1 MRTNNIGE
9 RIMVFDSEVIE
20 RDEVGIQ
27 IMKLQP
33 KLNKRSRCGKN
44 GKLIGFTCCG
54 QIRTVF
60 HLSFHA
66 LWCKHCNHQV
76 SKEDITDLGNH

>member
-1 MRTNNIGE
+1 MPLFEGTE
-9 RIMVFDSEVIE
+9 PEVEEVIE
-20 RDEVGIQ
+20 KDTVGIQ

-33 KLNKRSRCGKN
+33 KLNKRSRCGKD

>member
-1 MRTNNIGE
+1 
-9 RIMVFDSEVIE
+9 MVFESEVIK

-33 KLNKRSRCGKN
+33 KLNKRSRCGKD